1 MRRAREVRTR
11 SGIHVQCIQL
21 CTPNGWQDPHA
32 WMRLPAGT
40 REWIRITPP
49 RADAPTTPEG
59 FAEYVAN
66 LSAHLDPGA

>member
-1 MRRAREVRTR
+1 
-11 SGIHVQCIQL
+11 
-21 CTPNGWQDPHA
+21 
-32 WMRLPAGT
+32 MRLAAGT

-59 FAEYVAN
+59 FADYVAN